1 MRPSGACGP
10 FVSAVA
16 LGSSGIYVA
25 GGVAG
30 TFPGQANSSSVDV
43 FLGKSDLEG
52 YILSAQQFGT
62 FAIDGAN
69 SVASAGS
76 RVYVAGYVPGTFPGQ
91 TSVGKNDAFVSAFS
105 DPGSSPNCNPFIA
118 ASDAT
123 ALAVPRASVVGR
135 WD

>member
-52 YILSAQQFGT
+52 YILSAQQFGK
-62 FAIDGAN
+62 FAINGAK
-69 SVASAGS
+69 SVDSTGY
-76 RVYVAGYVPGTFPGQ
+76 RMYVAGYVCGTIPGVYSCDKTTVEGF
-91 TSVGKNDAFVSAFS
+91 A
-105 DPGSSPNCNPFIA
+105 
-118 ASDAT
+118 
-123 ALAVPRASVVGR
+123 
-135 WD
+135 